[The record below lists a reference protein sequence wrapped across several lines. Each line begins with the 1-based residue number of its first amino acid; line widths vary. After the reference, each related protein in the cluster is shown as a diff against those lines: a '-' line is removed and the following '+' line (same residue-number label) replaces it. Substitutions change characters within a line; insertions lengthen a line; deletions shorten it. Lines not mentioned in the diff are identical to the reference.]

1 MGLKAIFQKQGGM
14 KLIKQYLRSG
24 VFFTAAAQ
32 FLMLGKS
39 RTALE
44 ILRLSA
50 ELKAKQKLQRQFKGH
65 LEEFASQYD
74 DSLPHEQSN
83 KVFICWFQGIENAPS
98 IVKKCYASIKE
109 NLTDREVILIDAHNM
124 TDYVNLPDYIVDK
137 WKKGIISNTHF
148 SDLLRMELLI
158 KYGGLWIDSTV
169 LCTAKREDIPDY
181 YFDSDLFLFQC
192 LKPGRDG
199 HSGIASNWFICAKSN
214 NKILMATRYLC
225 YEYWKKYN
233 YLVDYFFSEFF
244 MDLVLEYYK
253 EDWNRIVPKDNATP
267 HILLLRLFEPFDET
281 MWKRI
286 KEQTPFHKM
295 SYKFTE
301 EQSNLSGTYYDKL
314 FR

>member
-14 KLIKQYLRSG
+14 KLVRQYLRSG

-32 FLMLGKS
+32 FLLLGKS

-98 IVKKCYASIKE
+98 IVKKCYASVKE
-109 NLTDREVILIDAHNM
+109 NLTDREVILIDADNM

-244 MDLVLEYYK
+244 MDIVLEYYK

-267 HILLLRLFEPFDET
+267 HILLLRLFEPFDEA
-281 MWKRI
+281 MWKGI